1 MWKTI
6 RSKLIDEY
14 DENIDEKLEIVSES
28 KNKCNSCIFCIVLFS
43 IFLQLI
49 LESVL
54 ILFTINIL
62 IVIKKLLLDM
72 IISIKRKIFNMCL
85 KDTSC
90 KQRINEGNKTNK
102 YQKLSLLFLQSYN
115 WPQKFW
121 RKVVKNWQKII
132 QKHWYLQRRG
142 YIEEKE
148 AKKYLFFDCTDEN
161 NELLKKYN
169 DIFNE
174 IRDKIK
180 EISSGEYDYEKDC
193 MKIKFNSNNNLSLNK
208 QLKLRLMTITIRSVF
223 EEDGKLYPQ
232 VYLHDTL
239 YELNV

>member
-1 MWKTI
+1 M
-6 RSKLIDEY
+6 
-14 DENIDEKLEIVSES
+14 
-28 KNKCNSCIFCIVLFS
+28 
-43 IFLQLI
+43 
-49 LESVL
+49 L

-121 RKVVKNWQKII
+121 CKVVKNWQKII

-148 AKKYLFFDCTDEN
+148 AKKYLVFDCTDEN
-161 NELLKKYN
+161 SELLKKYN